1 MSKDVERRS
10 DRKPMTFGH
19 AVGLTVLGVAGIL
32 VAYWIFRVLAG
43 FFIFLGEVGLVV
55 VLIAAVFWL
64 VSRLRR

>member
-1 MSKDVERRS
+1 
-10 DRKPMTFGH
+10 MTFGH
-19 AVGLTVLGVAGIL
+19 AIGITVVGVVGIL

-43 FFIFLGEVGLVV
+43 VFIFFGEVALVV

>member
-1 MSKDVERRS
+1 MSEDVERRP

-19 AVGLTVLGVAGIL
+19 AVGLTLLGVVGIL

-43 FFIFLGEVGLVV
+43 FFIFLGEVALAV
-55 VLIAAVFWL
+55 VLIAALVWL

>member
-1 MSKDVERRS
+1 VSKDVERRS

-43 FFIFLGEVGLVV
+43 FFIFLGEVALVI